1 MNILF
6 AVSEAAP
13 FAKTG
18 GLADVAGALPGALAS
33 RGHQVYLFLPF
44 YREVRKLG
52 TNLNQ
57 RLEVS
62 VPLGDIKING
72 NILELNDASPN
83 LKIFFV
89 EKADFFDRP
98 FLYGPSGTD
107 YPDNGIRFI
116 FFCRAIL
123 ESVRQL
129 NLAID
134 LYHAHDWQTALLP
147 VYLKTLYR
155 DQLRTRG
162 ASLFTIH
169 NLAYQGLQDK
179 DLLPLTGLGWEE
191 FTLNRLEF
199 FDRINLLKGGLVYA
213 DALSTVSP
221 TYSREILE
229 QEFGCGLEGV
239 LQQRRNDLFGIL
251 NGVDYEEWN
260 PAADPYLDDHFHR
273 EAMAGKQRCKEKLAL
288 DFGLPLDPSWP
299 LIGMVSRL
307 VEQKGFDL
315 ILALL
320 REVESFAARFIFLG
334 TGNPAIEN
342 NLAELSRRHPT
353 QIVFSHGY
361 DNRLAHLIEAGADI
375 FMMPSRYEPCGL
387 NQMYSL
393 RYGTVPLVRA
403 VGGLADSISGYD
415 PETGAGNGFKFNSYS
430 PGALKDCLQKALQLY
445 QNQDQWQKLRDNGMS
460 QDFSWNHSASEYET
474 LYQKIIT
481 RVQTADPNL

>member
-1 MNILF
+1 MKILF

-13 FAKTG
+13 FVKTG
-18 GLADVAGALPGALAS
+18 GLADVAGALPTTLAA

-44 YREVRKLG
+44 YREIRKLE
-52 TNLNQ
+52 TTPNL

-62 VPLGDIKING
+62 VPLGNIKISG
-72 NILELNDASPN
+72 NILEVNGSNPN

-98 FLYGPSGTD
+98 FIYGPAGTD

-116 FFCRAIL
+116 FFCQAIL
-123 ESVRQL
+123 EAVAQL
-129 NLAID
+129 GLAVD

-155 DQLRTRG
+155 DQPRVQA

-191 FTLNRLEF
+191 FTLDRLEF

-213 DALSTVSP
+213 DGLSTVSP
-221 TYSREILE
+221 SYSREILE
-229 QEFGCGLEGV
+229 PEFGCGLEGV
-239 LQQRRNDLFGIL
+239 LRQRRNDLFGIL
-251 NGVDYEEWN
+251 NGVDYKEWN
-260 PAADPYLDDHFHR
+260 PAEDPYLDDHFHR
-273 EAMAGKQRCKEKLAL
+273 EDMEGKQRCKEKLAQT
-288 DFGLPLDPSWP
+288 FQLPGASPWP

-315 ILALL
+315 ILELL
-320 REVESFAARFIFLG
+320 QEVETFAARFIFLG
-334 TGNPAIEN
+334 TGNLAIEN
-342 NLAELSRRHPT
+342 RLADLARRHSA
-353 QIVFSHGY
+353 QIAFLHGY
-361 DNRLAHLIEAGADI
+361 DNRLAHLIEAGSDI

-403 VGGLADSISGYD
+403 VGGLADSISSYD
-415 PETGAGNGFKFNSYS
+415 PKTGVGNGFRFSTYS
-430 PGALKDCLQKALQLY
+430 PGALKECLEKALQLF
-445 QNQDQWQKLRDNGMS
+445 QDQGQWQKLRDNGMRE
-460 QDFSWNHSASEYET
+460 DFSWSHSVSAYET
-474 LYQKIIT
+474 LYQEIMA
-481 RVQTADPNL
+481 RFQNR